1 MDKWIKSAIFLIAQ
15 NIHSE
20 PEVVLIL
27 RGSDENERVAG
38 KKRLLSG

>member
-1 MDKWIKSAIFLIAQ
+1 MDKKCNFLVEQ

-27 RGSDENERVAG
+27 RGSDENERVTG